1 LRAIN
6 ETLFRREIMEEAKGD
21 FKREYLWELSIP
33 RVQLKALAE
42 AVPEEKFGWRPV
54 EDARA
59 FSAVLV
65 HIAAGNFILL
75 CRAGVSTPE
84 TAEMYGAI
92 ESDSPAQWAALI
104 RRNLELERTVT
115 GKAAVIALIER
126 SFATVERCFGAATE
140 EELGKAANFFGEQTT
155 QRRLY
160 LRMLAHSHEHM
171 GQAIA
176 YVRSM
181 GMKAPWPDPLKNL
194 ERIVEGKGAE

>member
-1 LRAIN
+1 
-6 ETLFRREIMEEAKGD
+6 MEQTKGD

-33 RVQLKALAE
+33 RVQLLALAN
-42 AVPEEKFGWRPV
+42 AVPEERYGWKPA
-54 EDARA
+54 EDARS

-65 HIAAGNFILL
+65 HIAGGNMMLL
-75 CRAGVSTPE
+75 YRAGVSAPE
-84 TAEMYGAI
+84 VVEMYGAM
-92 ESDSPAQWAALI
+92 ESDSPVQWAAVI
-104 RRNLELERTVT
+104 RKNLELERTLT
-115 GKAAVIALIER
+115 GKAAVRILLEK

-171 GQAIA
+171 CQAIA

-181 GMKAPWPDPLKNL
+181 GIKAPWPDPLKNL
-194 ERIVEGKGAE
+194 DRIAAGKKQNER

>member
-1 LRAIN
+1 
-6 ETLFRREIMEEAKGD
+6 MEQTKED

-33 RVQLKALAE
+33 RVQLLTLAN
-42 AVPEEKFGWRPV
+42 AVPEERYGWKPA
-54 EDARA
+54 EDARS

-65 HIAAGNFILL
+65 HIAAGNMMLL
-75 CRAGVSTPE
+75 CRAGVSAPE
-84 TAEMYGAI
+84 VAEICGAV

-104 RRNLELERTVT
+104 RRNLELERNVT

-126 SFATVERCFGAATE
+126 SFATVERCFGATTE

-181 GMKAPWPDPLKNL
+181 GMQAPWPDPLKNL
-194 ERIVEGKGAE
+194 DRIVAGKE

>member
-1 LRAIN
+1 
-6 ETLFRREIMEEAKGD
+6 MEESKGD

-33 RVQLKALAE
+33 RVQLLALAE
-42 AVPEEKFGWRPV
+42 AVPEERYGWRPA

-65 HIAAGNFILL
+65 HIAAGNMMLL
-75 CRAGVSTPE
+75 CRAGVSAPE
-84 TAEMYGAI
+84 VVEICGAV
-92 ESDSPAQWAALI
+92 ESDSPAQWAAVI
-104 RRNLELERTVT
+104 RRSLELERMVT
-115 GKAAVIALIER
+115 GKAAVRALLEK
-126 SFATVERCFGAATE
+126 SFATVERCFNAETE
-140 EELGKAANFFGEQTT
+140 DAMGKAANFFGEQTT

-194 ERIVEGKGAE
+194 VRIVAGN

>member
-1 LRAIN
+1 
-6 ETLFRREIMEEAKGD
+6 MEETKGD

-33 RVQLKALAE
+33 RVQLLALAN
-42 AVPEEKFGWRPV
+42 AVPEEQYGWKPA
-54 EDARA
+54 EDARS

-65 HIAAGNFILL
+65 HIAAGNMMLL
-75 CRAGVSTPE
+75 CRAGVSAPE
-84 TAEMYGAI
+84 VVEICGAV
-92 ESDSPAQWAALI
+92 ESDSPAQWAAVI
-104 RRNLELERTVT
+104 RRNLELERSAT
-115 GKAAVIALIER
+115 GKAAVRTLLEK

-140 EELGKAANFFGEQTT
+140 DELGKAANFFGEQTT

-181 GMKAPWPDPLKNL
+181 GMQAPWPDPLKNL
-194 ERIVEGKGAE
+194 DRIVAGN

>member
-1 LRAIN
+1 
-6 ETLFRREIMEEAKGD
+6 MEETKGD

-33 RVQLKALAE
+33 KVQLLALAN
-42 AVPEEKFGWRPV
+42 AVPEEKFGWRPA
-54 EDARA
+54 EDARS

-65 HIAAGNFILL
+65 HIAAGNMMLL
-75 CRAGVSTPE
+75 CRAGVNAPE
-84 TAEMYGAI
+84 VTEICGSI
-92 ESDSPAQWAALI
+92 ENDSPAQWATVI
-104 RRNLELERTVT
+104 RKSLELERTLT
-115 GKAAVIALIER
+115 GKAAVCTLLEK

-176 YVRSM
+176 YVRCM
-181 GMKAPWPDPLKNL
+181 GINAPWPDPVKSLD
-194 ERIVEGKGAE
+194 RIVEGN

>member
-1 LRAIN
+1 
-6 ETLFRREIMEEAKGD
+6 MEETKGD
-21 FKREYLWELSIP
+21 FKQEYLWELSIP
-33 RVQLKALAE
+33 RRQLLALAN
-42 AVPEEKFGWRPV
+42 AVPEEQYGWRPA
-54 EDARA
+54 EDARS

-65 HIAAGNFILL
+65 HIAAGNLMLL
-75 CRAGVSTPE
+75 CRAGVGAPE
-84 TAEMYGAI
+84 VVEMCGDI
-92 ESDSPAQWAALI
+92 KSDSPAQCAAVI
-104 RRNLELERTVT
+104 RKSLERERSLT

-126 SFATVERCFGAATE
+126 SFATVERCFGTATE

-194 ERIVEGKGAE
+194 DRIVAGN

>member
-1 LRAIN
+1 
-6 ETLFRREIMEEAKGD
+6 MEQSKGD
-21 FKREYLWELSIP
+21 FKREYLWELSIA
-33 RVQLKALAE
+33 RVQLLALAE
-42 AVPEEKFGWRPV
+42 AVPEERYGWRAAK
-54 EDARA
+54 DART

-65 HIAAGNFILL
+65 HIAAGNFMLL
-75 CRAGVSTPE
+75 CRAGVSKPE
-84 TAEMYGAI
+84 TVEVCGAI
-92 ESDSPAQWAALI
+92 ESDTPAQWAALI

-115 GKAAVIALIER
+115 GKAAVRSLLER
-126 SFATVERCFGAATE
+126 SFATVERCFGEATE

-181 GMKAPWPDPLKNL
+181 GIQAPWPDPLKNL
-194 ERIVEGKGAE
+194 DRIVEGN